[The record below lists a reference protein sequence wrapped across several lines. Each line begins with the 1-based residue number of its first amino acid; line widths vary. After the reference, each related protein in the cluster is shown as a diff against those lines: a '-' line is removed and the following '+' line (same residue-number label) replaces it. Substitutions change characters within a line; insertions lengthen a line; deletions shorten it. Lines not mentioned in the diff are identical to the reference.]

1 MIFIKFGKA
10 PQQDNTVQR
19 LRFGL
24 QPGSFGCVLLRAS
37 GLAASTRRKP
47 AGSRGSRG
55 SHRPQ
60 SGSAPPGAGDRG
72 HRTRRSPCS
81 CTFVGRQDRQGHS
94 APVTGAD
101 VQVWKRQSG
110 ANLGCGSEGAQT
122 SSDDGKRQG
131 ADGTAFKQ
139 GYMNK
144 SGGIP
149 NISRTSGSTPGRLCP
164 VASLMRLQDTSTFW
178 EGLVVNPARHPAS
191 MMSVRWN

>member
-1 MIFIKFGKA
+1 MLLWILPPFMIFIKFGKA

-24 QPGSFGCVLLRAS
+24 QPGSFGCVFAS
-37 GLAASTRRKP
+37 RERI
-47 AGSRGSRG
+47 GSVYEAENQRVRE
-55 SHRPQ
+55 
-60 SGSAPPGAGDRG
+60 DRED
-72 HRTRRSPCS
+72 RT
-81 CTFVGRQDRQGHS
+81 GHS
-94 APVTGAD
+94 PVLPLLGRETGDTEPEEVLAY
-101 VQVWKRQSG
+101 VLSSGVKRQSG

-131 ADGTAFKQ
+131 VDSTVIEQ
-139 GYMNK
+139 YYMNK

-149 NISRTSGSTPGRLCP
+149 NISRTSGSTPSRLCP